1 MKFRSSRGAALIF
14 FKEFNSFFEPGHH
27 DTPNRLRD
35 RSRNVPTN
43 SLLKNE

>member
-14 FKEFNSFFEPGHH
+14 FKEFNSYFEPGHH